1 MMQLLGLAARA
12 RKLATGELVLA
23 NIRSKQAKLVIIA
36 QDASDNTKKK
46 YQDKCSFYEI
56 PYIFVESSVDLS
68 HAIGQTNRMVVA
80 VLDAG
85 FASKIAA
92 GKVR

>member
-12 RKLATGELVLA
+12 RKLATGEQVLA

-36 QDASDNTKKK
+36 QDASANTKKK
-46 YQDKCSFYEI
+46 YQDKCSFYEV
-56 PYIFVESSVDLS
+56 PYCFAESSVDLS
-68 HAIGQTNRMVVA
+68 HAIGQSNRMVVA
-80 VLDAG
+80 VLDSG
-85 FASKIAA
+85 FAAKIAA